1 MFCAPNHLSSSYAV
15 DRAISDEGDRLVVIL
30 FGAEQ
35 SEPVGLVSST
45 MCRLA
50 RMAIMY
56 TVNLEDV
63 PDFVRLYGLT
73 EPFAFMLFYRGARL
87 QGDYGA
93 GLMYKLTMVP
103 DDEEFIAV
111 IEAAYV
117 AAHRGKM
124 MFRSPL
130 RLMEG

>member
-1 MFCAPNHLSSSYAV
+1 MICALNRLSSSYAV

-35 SEPVGLVSST
+35 SEAAGLISST
-45 MCRLA
+45 MRRLA

-56 TVNLEDV
+56 VVNLEDV
-63 PDFVRLYGLT
+63 PDFVRLYVIT
-73 EPFAFMLFYRGARL
+73 EPFAFMIFYRGAKL
-87 QGDYGA
+87 QGDYGT
-93 GLMYKLTMVP
+93 GFVYKLTVVP

-111 IEAAYV
+111 IQAAYV
-117 AAHRGKM
+117 AAHRGKT